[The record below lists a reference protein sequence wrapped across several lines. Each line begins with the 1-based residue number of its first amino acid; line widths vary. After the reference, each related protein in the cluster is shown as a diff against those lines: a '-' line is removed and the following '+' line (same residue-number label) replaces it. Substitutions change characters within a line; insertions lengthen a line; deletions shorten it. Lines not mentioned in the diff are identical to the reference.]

1 MKLMSLIKNWLR
13 FQQRKRQ
20 KNYKSRNKK
29 RDTLIAPQKKEELT
43 HTKRAEE
50 TFLEKKILL
59 DQKIKRK
66 FTKIMRKLV
75 NAQLKRF
82 SKRRMKNLPKLL
94 KRKKLSQLS
103 KRKKLHF
110 QK

>member
-1 MKLMSLIKNWLR
+1 M
-13 FQQRKRQ
+13 
-20 KNYKSRNKK
+20 
-29 RDTLIAPQKKEELT
+29 IALQKKEELT

-75 NAQLKRF
+75 NAQLKRL

-94 KRKKLSQLS
+94 KKKKKMSQLS